1 MVTVADRALTVEE
14 LRAAAVAVRRGDF
27 RRCGSSSGPG
37 WSLSGCAGAV
47 LVLAAHPGAGASCFA
62 TALADA
68 LAAADASPVRLVDT
82 ADPGRSGLVAA
93 TDTELGVQ
101 GQWRLGRR
109 GSVAVIRPAHPVR
122 SVDDV
127 PAPVVAVGERVV
139 VDAGWP
145 GADVVAGSG
154 WVSVACAT
162 AAVVVVF
169 RATVPGA
176 RHAERVAASLVSPTW
191 VAVGPRRWHP
201 AVQASLGP
209 RLRQARAADQL
220 FRAGLDRRLEATGVE
235 AGPLPRPV
243 AAAASAVAAALRAR
257 MAESDRT
264 EEE

>member
-1 MVTVADRALTVEE
+1 MVSVAELALTVDE
-14 LRAAAVAVRRGDF
+14 LRAAAVAARRGDF
-27 RRCGSSSGPG
+27 RRCGSSGPG
-37 WSLSGCAGAV
+37 WSLSECAGAV

-68 LAAADASPVRLVDT
+68 LATADASPVRLVDA

-93 TDTELGVQ
+93 TDTELGVR

-109 GSVAVIRPAHPVR
+109 GSVAVIRPAYPVR

-127 PAPVVAVGERVV
+127 PAPVVAAEERVV

-162 AAVVVVF
+162 AVVVVVF

-176 RHAERVAASLVSPTW
+176 RHAERVAASLASPLW

-209 RLRQARAADQL
+209 RLRRASAADRL
-220 FRAGLDRRLEATGVE
+220 FRTGLDRRLEATGVE

-243 AAAASAVAAALRAR
+243 AVAASAVAGVLRAR

-264 EEE
+264 EKE